1 MEEMFDIEKFNV
13 ISDEENYY
21 FFRSLEPGDIK
32 DLEEGNI
39 KDENGKYI
47 RLRTD
52 RERWEG
58 THSIKPRWNAESTVT
73 LEEMYNHIKMHYSLE
88 TNCISLSSNANVAR
102 TYGETFSDKYVM
114 IKVPKKEM
122 GQRVYNAGQYMLSE
136 IARKVQ
142 ERIAQGNIPEE
153 VLEDLK
159 KIDEATKPEDL
170 KEIIKVKYTAP
181 KGIDTS
187 KSGMK
192 KGIVYKAPLSRISSF
207 QALNDEQTLEKNKIV
222 AKLTILEQKGLMGPA
237 VPRIKTNSELIKT
250 LGSAFA
256 SGEQIYYGD
265 IEGNRVTDISK
276 EFLDMFALI
285 QQAENQDKQIVNEL
299 KTELVKY
306 ITKGGKLE
314 IPEESLLRDE
324 GTPITDISI
333 EEMYEL
339 TAGKVEYGQA
349 NSIVKNMYYLSKGQ
363 ANARILAGMIREI
376 TGNNPKYEEIIKYI
390 ENNGFEIEPKITA
403 RKSNKG
409 YRISE
414 SVNLDLKPN
423 EIGLVDSIRNLTTEE
438 QMQII
443 QDRGLSNVRDIMNTS
458 FAQMQTAHQISK
470 EDYFASAIVDTYDW
484 DKINV
489 EELSI
494 TERNELIQK
503 LKQSN
508 CVSIYEKLK
517 EAGIENK
524 DIPTAVINMAS
535 KGRLNEI
542 LQTENYVEQIQENI
556 GEITQ
561 NLSIE
566 QIERYLGYYDVKGTG
581 IELRDY
587 QQVAIDNTN
596 EVFKDKRFASVI
608 LPTGGGKTYVALT
621 EMLQYGKT
629 QEEIEIENN
638 QLELERIPYPRNDK
652 KMLYLAP
659 SNEILEQTK
668 DRIIE
673 NIHGKI
679 GTSGKSKDKI
689 IAEVFPNLQFATY
702 QSLISKAGKEKLKT
716 QYDFMI
722 FDELH
727 RTGAEKWEKSLDKL
741 IENQLETTKVLGIT
755 ATPTRDADSRNM
767 ADEIAKKLGYTDEE
781 IQANKHIAKQIELKE
796 AIQLG
801 MVVNPKIVSCE
812 YTVLTDGTMENLK
825 EEIDEI
831 ADEDEKK
838 KKLEKYDKLRKNLK
852 NATGISEIIQQ
863 NVKKGG
869 KYVIFIPVG
878 QNSYGDEIEDEE
890 GNSAENAKNAVD
902 KIKEYE
908 RKMRE
913 YLKDSGIDAE
923 YYSMLGTYTDKG
935 NANQLESFESEDEN
949 KTKFMI
955 VMNKANEGL
964 HIKGVDGMI
973 WFRAL
978 DEDSKILYLQQ
989 LGRVIT
995 SRDPNNPIEDEKR
1008 PVVIDLANNTQRV
1021 NIDKE
1026 LKNNNRKN
1034 DLELLTIVVDW
1045 VKSHGG
1051 NLPQV
1056 TSTSDQEKRY
1066 SATLYR
1072 IQQKYIKY
1080 RNVVEDGEITEEDR
1094 KNIEAIITKGEEI
1107 ELWDRELEKITKE
1120 ESDKILDVD
1129 SFEVKGNLHDLYEL
1143 EKEVEGLPKRN
1154 TIDEFIEKMEKLQG
1168 IGVDVSKIASEDTIL
1183 KLAQKTF
1190 KNQDE
1195 EELIEKIKGEGL
1207 EPGDNIGSKLS
1218 TMRKSYRQAKEGKKP
1233 GIIPPT
1239 EEQVKR
1245 MQEMGIMLKK
1255 IDTIDE
1261 FIEKMEKLQGIGVD
1275 VSKITS
1281 TDTILTLAQ
1290 KTFENQDEE
1299 ESIEMIKGEGLEA
1312 EDKIGNKLRVMRAD
1326 YRKAKKG
1333 KKPGQTP
1340 PTEEQV
1346 KRMQEMKIMVELE
1359 KIDTIE
1365 EFIEK
1370 MEKLQGIGVDV
1381 SKITS
1386 TDTILTL
1393 AQKTFEN
1400 QDEEELIEKIKGEG
1414 LEPGDKIGSKLN
1426 NMRTDYIK
1434 AKKGEKSKGSS
1445 PTEEQVKRM
1454 QEMGI
1459 IVELEKIDIIEEF
1472 VEKMEKLQCIGI
1484 DVSKIVEKDTILTL
1498 VKKTF
1503 ENQNEEEL
1511 IEKLNGEGLDPEDN
1525 IGNKLGKMRR
1535 SYSQDKEGKKT
1546 EVTPPTDK
1554 QVKRM
1559 QKIGIMVEL
1568 EKIDTIDE
1576 FIEKME
1582 KLRGIGVDVS
1592 KITRSDTILMLAQKT
1607 FENQDEEELI
1617 EMIKGEGLEPGEKI
1631 GNKLNNM
1638 RISYRQ
1644 AKKGEKSKG
1653 IPPTDE
1659 QVNRMQEMGI
1669 VVELEKID
1677 TIEEFIEKMEKLQG
1691 IGVDVS
1697 KIASEDTILK
1707 LVQKTFVNQDEEK
1720 LIEKIKGEGL
1730 EPGDKIGKKLS
1741 TMRASYSRAKE
1752 GKKSEWTP
1760 PTDEQV
1766 KRMQEIGI
1774 RVEQLEKIDTIEE
1787 FLEKMEKLQGI
1798 GVDVSKIASEDTIL
1812 KLAQKTF
1819 VNQNEEKLIEKIKG
1833 EGLEPG
1839 DKIGNKLS
1847 NMRASYSRAKEGK
1860 KLTYTP
1866 PTDEQ
1871 VNRMQEIG
1879 IRVEQLEKID
1889 TIDEFIKKIEKL
1901 QGIGVDVSKIV
1912 LKDTILTLA
1921 QKTFVNQDEEKLI
1934 EKIKGEGLE
1943 PGDKIGN
1950 KLSTM
1955 RASYSKAKER
1965 KKPGMIP
1972 PTEEQ
1977 VKRMQGIGIILEKQ
1991 KITGQY
1997 IGRVSITTV
2006 QKCDEV
2012 QRDLNRLVQEQQT
2025 KEGGQH

>member
-21 FFRSLEPGDIK
+21 FFRSLEPGDIQ

-39 KDENGKYI
+39 KDENGNYI
-47 RLRTD
+47 RIRTD
-52 RERWEG
+52 RERWEE
-58 THSIKPRWNAESTVT
+58 THNLTPRWNAESTVT

-114 IKVPKKEM
+114 IKVSKKEM
-122 GQRVYNAGQYMLSE
+122 GQRVYNAGQYMLAE
-136 IARKVQ
+136 IDKKVQ

-153 VLEDLK
+153 VLEDFER
-159 KIDEATKPEDL
+159 IDEATESKEL

-181 KGIDTS
+181 DGIDTS

-192 KGIVYKAPLSRISSF
+192 KGIIYKAPLARVSSF
-207 QALNDEQTLEKNKIV
+207 QALDDEQTLEKNKIV
-222 AKLTILEQKGLMGPA
+222 AKLTILEQKGLMETL
-237 VPRIKTNSELIKT
+237 VPRIKTNSQLIST
-250 LGSAFA
+250 MGSAFA

-265 IEGNRVTDISK
+265 IEGDRITDISK
-276 EFLDMFALI
+276 ELLDMFALI
-285 QQAENQDKQIVNEL
+285 QQTENQDKQIVNDL

-314 IPEESLLRDE
+314 IPEGSLLRDD
-324 GTPITDISI
+324 GTPRTDISI

-363 ANARILAGMIREI
+363 ANARILAGMLRKI
-376 TGNNPKYEEIIKYI
+376 TGKNPKYEEIIKYI
-390 ENNGFEIEPKITA
+390 ENNGFEIEPKITT
-403 RKSNKG
+403 RKSNTG

-414 SVNLDLKPN
+414 SVNLNLKPN
-423 EIGLVDSIRNLTTEE
+423 EIGLVDSIKNLTDEE

-443 QDRGLSNVRDIMNTS
+443 QERGLSNVKEIMTS
-458 FAQMQTAHQISK
+458 NFAKMQTMEAMEK
-470 EDYFASAIVDTYDW
+470 EDYFASAIADMYDW
-484 DKINV
+484 GSLNI
-489 EELSI
+489 EEISVA
-494 TERNELIQK
+494 EGNELIQK

-508 CVSIYEKLK
+508 CISIYEKLK

-556 GEITQ
+556 EEITQ

-587 QQVAIDNTN
+587 QQDAVNKADEIYK
-596 EVFKDKRFASVI
+596 EKRYASII

-629 QEEIEIENN
+629 AEEIAIEETQIELGKIAYKTNN
-638 QLELERIPYPRNDK
+638 K

-673 NIHGKI
+673 HIRGKVGI
-679 GTSGKSKDKI
+679 TGKSKDEI

-702 QSLISKAGKEKLKT
+702 QSLITKAGKETLKK

-741 IENQLETTKVLGIT
+741 LENQPETTKVLGIT
-755 ATPTRDADSRNM
+755 ATPTRDADDRNM

-838 KKLEKYDKLRKNLK
+838 KKLEKYDKLRKNLEK
-852 NATGISEIIQQ
+852 ATGISEIMQQ

-878 QNSYGDEIEDEE
+878 QNLYGDGIEDEE
-890 GNSAENAKNAVD
+890 ENAKTAVD

-908 RKMRE
+908 ERMRE

-923 YYSMLGTYTDKG
+923 YYSMLGTYTDKE

-995 SRDPNNPIEDEKR
+995 SIDPNNPIEDEKR
-1008 PVVIDLANNTQRV
+1008 PVVIDFANNTQRV

-1080 RNVVEDGEITEEDR
+1080 RNGFEDEEIAEEDR

-1129 SFEVKGNLHDLYEL
+1129 SFEVKGHLHDLYEL

-1168 IGVDVSKIASEDTIL
+1168 IGVDISRLSTLDTIL
-1183 KLAQKTF
+1183 TLTQKTF
-1190 KNQDE
+1190 VNQDE

-1207 EPGDNIGSKLS
+1207 EPEDKIGNKLS
-1218 TMRKSYRQAKEGKKP
+1218 NMRASYSRAKEGKRP
-1233 GIIPPT
+1233 RGILPT
-1239 EEQVKR
+1239 GEQVNR
-1245 MQEMGIMLKK
+1245 IQEMMIRLEQ

-1275 VSKITS
+1275 ISRLS
-1281 TDTILTLAQ
+1281 TLDTILTLTQ
-1290 KTFENQDEE
+1290 KTFVNQDEE
-1299 ESIEMIKGEGLEA
+1299 ELIEKIKGEGLEP
-1312 EDKIGNKLRVMRAD
+1312 EDKIGNKLSNMRAS
-1326 YRKAKKG
+1326 YKKG
-1333 KKPGQTP
+1333 EGLKGIP
-1340 PTEEQV
+1340 PTNEQV
-1346 KRMQEMKIMVELE
+1346 NRMQEMKIMVELE

-1381 SKITS
+1381 SKITPR
-1386 TDTILTL
+1386 DTILTL
-1393 AQKTFEN
+1393 TKKTFVN
-1400 QDEEELIEKIKGEG
+1400 QDEEELREKIKGE
-1414 LEPGDKIGSKLN
+1414 
-1426 NMRTDYIK
+1426 
-1434 AKKGEKSKGSS
+1434 
-1445 PTEEQVKRM
+1445 
-1454 QEMGI
+1454 
-1459 IVELEKIDIIEEF
+1459 ELK
-1472 VEKMEKLQCIGI
+1472 
-1484 DVSKIVEKDTILTL
+1484 
-1498 VKKTF
+1498 
-1503 ENQNEEEL
+1503 
-1511 IEKLNGEGLDPEDN
+1511 PEDN
-1525 IGNKLGKMRR
+1525 IGNKLSTMRKYYR
-1535 SYSQDKEGKKT
+1535 KAKEGKKT
-1546 EVTPPTDK
+1546 
-1554 QVKRM
+1554 
-1559 QKIGIMVEL
+1559 
-1568 EKIDTIDE
+1568 
-1576 FIEKME
+1576 
-1582 KLRGIGVDVS
+1582 
-1592 KITRSDTILMLAQKT
+1592 
-1607 FENQDEEELI
+1607 
-1617 EMIKGEGLEPGEKI
+1617 KGT
-1631 GNKLNNM
+1631 
-1638 RISYRQ
+1638 
-1644 AKKGEKSKG
+1644 
-1653 IPPTDE
+1653 PPTDE
-1659 QVNRMQEMGI
+1659 QVNRMQEMRI
-1669 VVELEKID
+1669 RVEQLEKID

-1697 KIASEDTILK
+1697 KITQS
-1707 LVQKTFVNQDEEK
+1707 
-1720 LIEKIKGEGL
+1720 
-1730 EPGDKIGKKLS
+1730 
-1741 TMRASYSRAKE
+1741 
-1752 GKKSEWTP
+1752 
-1760 PTDEQV
+1760 
-1766 KRMQEIGI
+1766 
-1774 RVEQLEKIDTIEE
+1774 
-1787 FLEKMEKLQGI
+1787 
-1798 GVDVSKIASEDTIL
+1798 
-1812 KLAQKTF
+1812 
-1819 VNQNEEKLIEKIKG
+1819 
-1833 EGLEPG
+1833 
-1839 DKIGNKLS
+1839 
-1847 NMRASYSRAKEGK
+1847 
-1860 KLTYTP
+1860 
-1866 PTDEQ
+1866 
-1871 VNRMQEIG
+1871 
-1879 IRVEQLEKID
+1879 
-1889 TIDEFIKKIEKL
+1889 
-1901 QGIGVDVSKIV
+1901 
-1912 LKDTILTLA
+1912 DTILTLA
-1921 QKTFVNQDEEKLI
+1921 QKTFVNQDEGKLK
-1934 EKIKGEGLE
+1934 EKIKGEGLNPE
-1943 PGDKIGN
+1943 DKIGN

-1955 RASYSKAKER
+1955 RKSYRKAKEG
-1965 KKPGMIP
+1965 KKTEQTP
-1972 PTEEQ
+1972 PTDEQ
-1977 VKRMQGIGIILEKQ
+1977 VNKMQGIGIIFEKQ
-1991 KITGQY
+1991 KITGKY
-1997 IGRVSITTV
+1997 IGRLSITTV

>member
-1 MEEMFDIEKFNV
+1 MEELFDIEKFNV

-52 RERWEG
+52 RERWEE
-58 THSIKPRWNAESTVT
+58 THEIKPRWNSESTVS

-114 IKVPKKEM
+114 IKVPKREM
-122 GQRVYNAGQYMLSE
+122 GQRVYNAGQYMLAE
-136 IARKVQ
+136 IDKKVQ

-159 KIDEATKPEDL
+159 KIDEVTKSEEL
-170 KEIIKVKYTAP
+170 KDIIKVKYTAP
-181 KGIDTS
+181 EGIDIS

-192 KGIVYKAPLSRISSF
+192 KGIVYKAPLARVSSF
-207 QALNDEQTLEKNKIV
+207 QALDDEQTLEKNKIV
-222 AKLTILEQKGLMGPA
+222 AKLTVLEKNGLMNTLM
-237 VPRIKTNSELIKT
+237 PRNKSNSSLIQT
-250 LGSAFA
+250 VGSAFA
-256 SGEQIYYGD
+256 SGEQIYYGA
-265 IEGNRVTDISK
+265 IEGSRVTDISK
-276 EFLDMFALI
+276 ELLDMFALI
-285 QQAENQDKQIVNEL
+285 QQAENQDKEVVNEL

-306 ITKGGKLE
+306 IINGGKIE
-314 IPEESLLRDE
+314 IPEGSTLRDD
-324 GTPITDISI
+324 GTPEDDISI
-333 EEMYEL
+333 EEMYQITE
-339 TAGKVEYGQA
+339 GKVEYGQA
-349 NSIVKNMYYLSKGQ
+349 SSIVKNMYYLSKGQ
-363 ANARILAGMIREI
+363 ANARILAGMLRKI
-376 TGNNPKYEEIIKYI
+376 TGNNPKYEKIIKYI
-390 ENNGFEIEPKITA
+390 ENNGFEIEPKITT
-403 RKSNKG
+403 RKSNTG

-414 SVNLDLKPN
+414 SVNLNLKPN
-423 EIGLVDSIRNLTTEE
+423 EIGLVDSIKSLTDEE

-443 QDRGLSNVRDIMNTS
+443 QDRGLSNVKEIMISN
-458 FAQMQTAHQISK
+458 FAQLQTAEAMSK
-470 EDYFASAIVDTYDW
+470 EEYFASAIADMYDW
-484 DKINV
+484 GSLNI
-489 EELSI
+489 EEISV

-524 DIPTAVINMAS
+524 DIPRAVINLAS
-535 KGRLNEI
+535 KGNLKGI
-542 LQTENYVEQIQENI
+542 LESENYIEQIQTNI
-556 GEITQ
+556 EEITQ
-561 NLSIE
+561 GLSIE
-566 QIERYLGYYDVKGTG
+566 QVERYLGYYDVKGTV
-581 IELRDY
+581 ISLRDY

-596 EVFKDKRFASVI
+596 EVFKEKRFASVI

-638 QLELERIPYPRNDK
+638 QLELEKIPYPRNDK

-689 IAEVFPNLQFATY
+689 IAEVFPNLQFVTY
-702 QSLISKAGKEKLKT
+702 QSLITKAGKETLKK

-727 RTGAEKWEKSLDKL
+727 RTGAEEWEKALNKL
-741 IENQLETTKVLGIT
+741 LENQPETTKVLGIT
-755 ATPTRDADSRNM
+755 ATPTRDADDRNM

-838 KKLEKYDKLRKNLK
+838 KKLEQYDKLRKNLE

-869 KYVIFIPVG
+869 KYVIFIPV
-878 QNSYGDEIEDEE
+878 SPDEKGKE
-890 GNSAENAKNAVD
+890 SKD

-908 RKMRE
+908 ERMRE

-923 YYSMLGTYTDKG
+923 YYSMLGTYTNKE
-935 NANQLESFESEDEN
+935 NASQLESFESEEKD

-995 SRDPNNPIEDEKR
+995 SIDPNNPIEDEKR

-1056 TSTSDQEKRY
+1056 TSTSNQEKRY

-1080 RNVVEDGEITEEDR
+1080 RNGFEDGEITEEDR

-1107 ELWDRELEKITKE
+1107 ELWDRELEKISKE
-1120 ESDKILDVD
+1120 ECDKILDVD

-1168 IGVDVSKIASEDTIL
+1168 IGVDVSKITSTDTIL
-1183 KLAQKTF
+1183 TLAQETF
-1190 KNQDE
+1190 ENQDE
-1195 EELIEKIKGEGL
+1195 EELIEMIKGEGL
-1207 EPGDNIGSKLS
+1207 KPEDKIGNKLS
-1218 TMRKSYRQAKEGKKP
+1218 IMRTSYRKAKEGKKP
-1233 GIIPPT
+1233 GQIPPT
-1239 EEQVKR
+1239 DEQVNR
-1245 MQEMGIMLKK
+1245 MQEMGIMLELEKIDTIDEFIKKMEKLQGVGVDVSKLSTKDTILTLAQKTFENQDEEELIEMIKGEGLKPEDKIGNKLGTIRTSYRKAKKGEKKGTTPTEEQVNRIQEIGIMVEK

-1275 VSKITS
+1275 VSKIAQP
-1281 TDTILTLAQ
+1281 DTILKLVQ
-1290 KTFENQDEE
+1290 KTFVNQDE
-1299 ESIEMIKGEGLEA
+1299 GEL
-1312 EDKIGNKLRVMRAD
+1312 K
-1326 YRKAKKG
+1326 
-1333 KKPGQTP
+1333 
-1340 PTEEQV
+1340 
-1346 KRMQEMKIMVELE
+1346 
-1359 KIDTIE
+1359 
-1365 EFIEK
+1365 
-1370 MEKLQGIGVDV
+1370 
-1381 SKITS
+1381 
-1386 TDTILTL
+1386 
-1393 AQKTFEN
+1393 
-1400 QDEEELIEKIKGEG
+1400 EKIKGEG
-1414 LEPGDKIGSKLN
+1414 LEPEDKIGSKLGDI
-1426 NMRTDYIK
+1426 RKSYSQAKEGKKPGQIPPTD
-1434 AKKGEKSKGSS
+1434 
-1445 PTEEQVKRM
+1445 EQVNRM

-1459 IVELEKIDIIEEF
+1459 ML
-1472 VEKMEKLQCIGI
+1472 
-1484 DVSKIVEKDTILTL
+1484 
-1498 VKKTF
+1498 
-1503 ENQNEEEL
+1503 
-1511 IEKLNGEGLDPEDN
+1511 
-1525 IGNKLGKMRR
+1525 
-1535 SYSQDKEGKKT
+1535 
-1546 EVTPPTDK
+1546 
-1554 QVKRM
+1554 
-1559 QKIGIMVEL
+1559 EL

-1576 FIEKME
+1576 FIKKME
-1582 KLRGIGVDVS
+1582 KLQGVGVDVS
-1592 KITRSDTILMLAQKT
+1592 KLSTKDTILTLAQKT

-1617 EMIKGEGLEPGEKI
+1617 EMIKGEGLEPEDKI
-1631 GNKLNNM
+1631 GNKLSNM
-1638 RISYRQ
+1638 RRSYRK
-1644 AKKGEKSKG
+1644 AKEGKNSGQ
-1653 IPPTDE
+1653 IQPTDE

-1669 VVELEKID
+1669 MLELEKID
-1677 TIEEFIEKMEKLQG
+1677 TIDEFIKKMEKLQG
-1691 IGVDVS
+1691 VGVDVS
-1697 KIASEDTILK
+1697 KLSTKDTILT
-1707 LVQKTFVNQDEEK
+1707 LAQKTFENQDEEE
-1720 LIEKIKGEGL
+1720 LIEMIKGEGL
-1730 EPGDKIGKKLS
+1730 EP
-1741 TMRASYSRAKE
+1741 E
-1752 GKKSEWTP
+1752 
-1760 PTDEQV
+1760 
-1766 KRMQEIGI
+1766 
-1774 RVEQLEKIDTIEE
+1774 
-1787 FLEKMEKLQGI
+1787 
-1798 GVDVSKIASEDTIL
+1798 
-1812 KLAQKTF
+1812 
-1819 VNQNEEKLIEKIKG
+1819 
-1833 EGLEPG
+1833 
-1839 DKIGNKLS
+1839 DKIGNKL
-1847 NMRASYSRAKEGK
+1847 NITRNSYRKAKEGK
-1860 KLTYTP
+1860 KPGQIP

-1879 IRVEQLEKID
+1879 I
-1889 TIDEFIKKIEKL
+1889 
-1901 QGIGVDVSKIV
+1901 
-1912 LKDTILTLA
+1912 
-1921 QKTFVNQDEEKLI
+1921 
-1934 EKIKGEGLE
+1934 
-1943 PGDKIGN
+1943 
-1950 KLSTM
+1950 
-1955 RASYSKAKER
+1955 
-1965 KKPGMIP
+1965 
-1972 PTEEQ
+1972 
-1977 VKRMQGIGIILEKQ
+1977 ILEIQ
-1991 KITGQY
+1991 KITGQD
-1997 IGRVSITTV
+1997 IGQASYTANA
-2006 QKCDEV
+2006 QECGEA
-2012 QRDLNRLVQEQQT
+2012 QADLDGLIKEQQT